1 MSAESDLSRPSI
13 AVALHYDEQTAPRVT
28 AKGRGD
34 VAEQILAVAKAH
46 NIPLEENPELVS
58 ILSELELGTQI
69 PEALYLAVA
78 EVIAFAY
85 MVRGRFPKDWNPDDG
100 VPQK

>member
-1 MSAESDLSRPSI
+1 MSDENGLSRPTI
-13 AVALHYDEQTAPRVT
+13 AVALHYDEQSAPRVT

-34 VAEQILAVAKAH
+34 VAEHILAVAKAH
-46 NIPLEENPELVS
+46 NIPLEENPALVGV
-58 ILSELELGTQI
+58 LSELELGTEI

-85 MVRGRFPKDWNPDDG
+85 MVRGRFPKDWTPE
-100 VPQK
+100 